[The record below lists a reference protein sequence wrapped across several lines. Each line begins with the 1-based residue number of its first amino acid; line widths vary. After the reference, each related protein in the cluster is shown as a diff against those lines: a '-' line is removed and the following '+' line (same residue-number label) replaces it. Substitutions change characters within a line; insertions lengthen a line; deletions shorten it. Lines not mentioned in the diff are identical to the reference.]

1 MKSTLHSMQQ
11 IEALALPQQP
21 KTGKMDSQTT
31 LGSFAETK
39 DEKIR
44 IFVDQREQA
53 SNVSKELVEM
63 GCVITMK
70 QLEVGDFLITNDI
83 CVERKTIEDFISSL
97 LDGRLFMQLQ
107 NMAEN
112 FSQPLML
119 VEGNKDELF
128 TIRNVHR
135 NAIIGTLTSIALSY
149 RIPILFTNDEH
160 ETAEFIFVTAKREQ
174 IGKGHDI
181 RLRIG
186 RKGLTLPEQQRF
198 LVESLPGIGP
208 NTAKVLLKHFGS
220 IRQIANA
227 SEKELQQAEN
237 IGEKKAK
244 AIRKVLD
251 ANFEER

>member
-1 MKSTLHSMQQ
+1 M
-11 IEALALPQQP
+11 
-21 KTGKMDSQTT
+21 
-31 LGSFAETK
+31 
-39 DEKIR
+39 
-44 IFVDQREQA
+44 
-53 SNVSKELVEM
+53 
-63 GCVITMK
+63 
-70 QLEVGDFLITNDI
+70 
-83 CVERKTIEDFISSL
+83 
-97 LDGRLFMQLQ
+97 
-107 NMAEN
+107 
-112 FSQPLML
+112 
-119 VEGNKDELF
+119 
-128 TIRNVHR
+128 HR